1 MLNHQG
7 NKDGSAQWDS
17 KTSWN
22 GDPTNRTNS
31 YIEYGGTGDQ
41 ADYAIRK
48 YARETT
54 TPGLLMYILMC
65 VGMFRKKSRHCLVL
79 VVDWSGSMNEN
90 NRIGEVQKVNR
101 FVDTLAIAV
110 LPITSTWAMLATQ
123 VTVIITTPFKWGSL
137 IQSKIQ
143 LKILRQVALEEE
155 LSLKSIKRCW

>member
-7 NKDGSAQWDS
+7 NKDGSAQWDGQ
-17 KTSWN
+17 TSWN

-65 VGMFRKKSRHCLVL
+65 VGSERNHAIDLVL

-90 NRIGEVQKVNR
+90 NRIGEVQK
-101 FVDTLAIAV
+101 
-110 LPITSTWAMLATQ
+110 
-123 VTVIITTPFKWGSL
+123 
-137 IQSKIQ
+137 
-143 LKILRQVALEEE
+143 E
-155 LSLKSIKRCW
+155 